1 MSLCVASDQNRET
14 GVFLMG
20 GGGGQPLI
28 KKTRKFFLTT
38 IAWMSQEYPSTS
50 KFQIIR
56 DFPIRGSEWT
66 LGWPNPYQ
74 VPQGVCCFARLRSW
88 LLLCEMQSQKEIANH
103 LKVLCLQ
110 AFPISMM
117 GRGDHWSVWESEN
130 DRRHLKGEKF
140 GGKPLSYF
148 QFVGS
153 SRNP

>member
-20 GGGGQPLI
+20 GGSNLWL
-28 KKTRKFFLTT
+28 RKHGNFSLPRSPEWAKNILRQVNLKYYATFL
-38 IAWMSQEYPSTS
+38 
-50 KFQIIR
+50 
-56 DFPIRGSEWT
+56 IRGSEWT

-88 LLLCEMQSQKEIANH
+88 LLLCEMQSQKEIANY
-103 LKVLCLQ
+103 LKVVCWQ
-110 AFPISMM
+110 AFLISMM